1 MINLELEKSRTL
13 TTEQITMVLDL
24 AAQAASDGG
33 FVVTYIFERAIMV
46 FAAQVFYPEKKD
58 ELAEMIGNGYDIRL
72 AFDTIVSN
80 GLLEQMMDEYKI
92 DLDILF
98 TEGETWLKE
107 VKDFQQ
113 SARGILDSINT
124 LSGDIVQAATQ
135 KLQEVAAGDVS
146 IVQEFA
152 NRWGFDRPT
161 PGEDDVVNKGEI
173 AQAFELLKGG
183 QTE

>member
-1 MINLELEKSRTL
+1 MIDLELEKSRTL
-13 TTEQITMVLDL
+13 TTEQITMILDL

-33 FVVTYIFERAIMV
+33 FIVTYIFERAIAV
-46 FAAQVFYPEKKD
+46 FAAQVLYPENKE
-58 ELAEMIGNGYDIRL
+58 ELAAMIGNGYDIRL

-80 GLLEQMMDEYKI
+80 GLLEQMMDEHKI
-92 DLDILF
+92 DIDILF
-98 TEGETWLKE
+98 AEGETWLKE

-124 LSGDIVQAATQ
+124 LSGDIVQAAAQ

-152 NRWGFDRPT
+152 DRWGFDRPA
-161 PGEDDVVNKGEI
+161 PGEDKGVDKGEI
-173 AQAFELLKGG
+173 AQAFELIKGE

>member
-1 MINLELEKSRTL
+1 MIDLELEKSRTL
-13 TTEQITMVLDL
+13 TTEQITMILDL

-33 FVVTYIFERAIMV
+33 FVVTYIFERALMV
-46 FAAQVFYPEKKD
+46 FAAQVFYPEKKE
-58 ELAEMIGNGYDIRL
+58 ELAAMIGNGYDIRL

-80 GLLEQMMDEYKI
+80 GLLEQMMDEYWT
-92 DLDILF
+92 DLNILF
-98 TEGETWLKE
+98 SEGEIWLKE

-161 PGEDDVVNKGEI
+161 PGEDKIADKGEI
-173 AQAFELLKGG
+173 AQAFELLKSE

>member
-1 MINLELEKSRTL
+1 MIDLELEKSRTL
-13 TTEQITMVLDL
+13 TTEQITMILDL

-33 FVVTYIFERAIMV
+33 FVVTYIFERALMV
-46 FAAQVFYPEKKD
+46 FAAQVLYPEKKE
-58 ELAEMIGNGYDIRL
+58 ELAAMIGNGYDIRL
-72 AFDTIVSN
+72 AFDAIVSN
-80 GLLEQMMDEYKI
+80 GLLEQMIDEYRT

-98 TEGETWLKE
+98 SEGEIWLKE

-161 PGEDDVVNKGEI
+161 PGEDRIADKGEI
-173 AQAFELLKGG
+173 AQAFELLKGE